1 MGLEGLEIVLATE
14 ETFGIAMSDAVA
26 AAIQT
31 PAELIEFIATNV
43 PIATSQ
49 ECLTQQLFYRLR
61 RGFRSQVPPMMEKFD
76 LDTELAGILHKNQ
89 WNEVWLAI
97 RATSGDSSWPESVP
111 WPGFFRDGPK
121 TIRQLIWDLV
131 ASLPRPTQGE
141 SWSRVKIEA
150 EVRRIIAEVLDKK
163 DFDLSA
169 KFIGELG
176 VQ

>member
-1 MGLEGLEIVLATE
+1 MGLEGLELVLATE
-14 ETFGIAMSDAVA
+14 ETFAIAIPDAVA

-31 PAELIEFIATNV
+31 PAELIEFIAANV
-43 PIATSQ
+43 PIATSR

-61 RGFRSQVPPMMEKFD
+61 RGFRSQVPLMAGRFD

-89 WNEVWLAI
+89 WHDAWLAI
-97 RATSGDSSWPESVP
+97 RAASGDSSWPESVP

-121 TIRQLIWDLV
+121 TVRQLLWHLV
-131 ASLPRPTQGE
+131 ATLPRPSQGE
-141 SWSRVKIEA
+141 SWSRVRIEA
-150 EVRRIIAEVLDKK
+150 EVRRIVAEVLGKK

-176 VQ
+176 VN